1 MSAAC
6 RLIGRARATHYRRLS
21 PRPPAE
27 RAPRRAPA
35 SALSAREREAV
46 LALLNRPAYRD
57 LPPAQVWARELDE
70 GRYHCSE
77 STMYR
82 ILREAGQN
90 GERRRQATH
99 PAKVK
104 PELVADAP
112 SQVFTWD
119 ITKLKGP
126 DKGVWYHL
134 YAIIDIYSRYIVGWT
149 VESAETGERAKEF
162 IAETIE
168 RNGLIPH
175 TVHSDRGTS
184 MTSKSVSQMLLDLGV
199 TRSHSRPKTS
209 NDNPYSE
216 AQFKTIK
223 YSGDYPDRFASLG
236 EARTWCEGFFAY
248 YNHEHRHSGIALHT
262 PASVHFGTADLIHD
276 QRAVTLATPTPD
288 TPNAS
293 AAAPDPQPCPRR
305 SGSTNHGKRQNRFY
319 KVHNNQSSYWT

>member
-1 MSAAC
+1 V
-6 RLIGRARATHYRRLS
+6 
-21 PRPPAE
+21 P
-27 RAPRRAPA
+27 
-35 SALSAREREAV
+35 
-46 LALLNRPAYRD
+46 ALLNRPEHRD
-57 LPPAQVWARELDE
+57 LPPAQVWAGELDE

-77 STMYR
+77 STMYRIR

-99 PAKVK
+99 PAKVR

-134 YAIIDIYSRYIVGWT
+134 YAIIDIHSRYIVGWT
-149 VESAETGERAKEF
+149 VESAETGERAKEL

-175 TVHSDRGTS
+175 TIHSDRGTS
-184 MTSKSVSQMLLDLGV
+184 MTSKSVSRMLPDLGV

-209 NDNPYSE
+209 NDNPHSE

-223 YSGDYPDRFASLG
+223 YSGDHPDRFASLG
-236 EARTWCEGFFAY
+236 RARTRCEGFFAY

-276 QRAVTLATPTPD
+276 QRAVTLTDAYARHPERFGRRPRPPALPEKVWTNEPQKETEP
-288 TPNAS
+288 
-293 AAAPDPQPCPRR
+293 APQRP
-305 SGSTNHGKRQNRFY
+305 
-319 KVHNNQSSYWT
+319 